1 MIVSGIL
8 LLASVTVLFVLA
20 VAGIGLVE
28 AALGDAPAPVVSEE
42 DGA

>member
-8 LLASVTVLFVLA
+8 LLA